1 MTSQHA
7 AISVTGLRKSYAGKD
22 AVAGLDLEVKQGEI
36 FAILGPNGAGK
47 TTTVEILEGYRTRD
61 AGEVLVLGEDPANP
75 HSGERTWRNRIGIVL
90 QSAADAPDLTVAE
103 TVHHFAHYYT
113 KAKDPDDVIGLVGL
127 SDKSTAKVATLSGGQ
142 RRRLDVAL
150 GIIGSPKILFL
161 DEPTTGFDPE
171 ARRAFW
177 ELIRTLRDEGTTIL
191 LTTHYLDEAEAL
203 ADRVAVI
210 NKGIVLEVATPESLG
225 GRATAPALVTWSEN
239 GIPQSES
246 THTPTHFLQTLSARI
261 GGEIADLAITRP
273 SLEDIDL
280 GMIGEL

>member
-7 AISVTGLRKSYAGKD
+7 AISVTGLRKTYAGKD
-22 AVAGLDLEVKQGEI
+22 AVAGLDLEVHRGEI

-61 AGEVLVLGEDPANP
+61 AGDVLVLGEDPSHP
-75 HSGERTWRNRIGIVL
+75 SSGDRTWRNRIGIVL
-90 QSAADAPDLTVAE
+90 QSAADAPDLTVKE
-103 TVHHFAHYYT
+103 TVHHFAHYYA
-113 KAKDPDDVIGLVGL
+113 KAKNPDEVIGLVGL
-127 SDKSTAKVATLSGGQ
+127 SDKASAKVAMLSGGQ

-150 GIIGSPKILFL
+150 GIIGSPEILFL

-177 ELIRTLRDEGTTIL
+177 GLIRTLRDEGTTIL

-210 NKGIVLEVATPESLG
+210 NKGQVLEVATPETLG
-225 GRATAPALVTWSEN
+225 GRATAPALVTWSE
-239 GIPQSES
+239 GGKLCSES
-246 THTPTHFLQTLSARI
+246 TQTPTEFLKALSARI
-261 GGEIADLAITRP
+261 GGEIPDLAITRP
-273 SLEDIDL
+273 SLEDIYL
-280 GMIGEL
+280 GMIGQL